1 MKSYDKHM
9 HLKKKKEYEAF
20 LVAVLKDLPA
30 NEDDTGSI
38 PGPGRST
45 SHGATKAAYA
55 TITEHSCPR
64 AHVLQPEEPEQ

>member
-1 MKSYDKHM
+1 M
-9 HLKKKKEYEAF
+9 
-20 LVAVLKDLPA
+20 AVLKDLPA

-55 TITEHSCPR
+55 TITERSCPR